1 MGLGARINM
10 IMQTAFF
17 LISGILTKKE
27 AIKAIK
33 DAIKKT
39 YGKKGEKV
47 VKMNYD
53 AVDAAVNNIVEVKI
67 STKAAGG
74 HARCRRSCRPTPP
87 TSSRRSPPR

>member
-1 MGLGARINM
+1 MAQALGLGARINM

-17 LISGILTKKE
+17 LISGILKKDE

-39 YGKKGEKV
+39 YGKKGDKV

-53 AVDAAVNNIVEVKI
+53 AVDAAVNNIVQVKVPQTDQR
-67 STKAAGG
+67 SRTAA
-74 HARCRRSCRPTPP
+74 HRSR
-87 TSSRRSPPR
+87 

>member
-1 MGLGARINM
+1 MGARINM

-17 LISGILTKKE
+17 LISGILTKEE

-33 DAIKKT
+33 NAIKKT

-53 AVDAAVNNIVEVKI
+53 AVDAA
-67 STKAAGG
+67 
-74 HARCRRSCRPTPP
+74 
-87 TSSRRSPPR
+87 